1 MTEANT
7 GARHAVLYTDGASKG
22 NPGPAG
28 AGFVLANRHGETI
41 IARALPLG
49 VTTVGVAEYR
59 ALIGGMSEALAQ
71 GVCSIQI
78 FSDSQ
83 FMVRQMQGIY
93 KVRTPC
99 IRPLYDWA
107 NKLRCRFERFEIIH
121 VTRDKNELADS
132 LACEGAKRSAQGE
145 KVELED

>member
-7 GARHAVLYTDGASKG
+7 EAIHAVLYTDGASKG

-28 AGFVLANRHGETI
+28 AGFVLTDRQGETI
-41 IARALPLG
+41 CARALPLG

-71 GVCSIQI
+71 GVTSIRI

-107 NKLRCRFERFEIIH
+107 HKLRCRFDRFEIVH

-132 LACEGAKRSAQGE
+132 LASEAAKRSAKGE
-145 KVELED
+145 KVELDG